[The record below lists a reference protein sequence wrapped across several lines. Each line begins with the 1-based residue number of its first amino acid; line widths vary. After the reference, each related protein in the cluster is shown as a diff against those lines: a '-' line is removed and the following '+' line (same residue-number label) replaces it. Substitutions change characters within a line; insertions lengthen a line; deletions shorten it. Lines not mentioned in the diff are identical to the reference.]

1 MLEQYFV
8 KPETIDKIRNSW
20 IGSPIERYVCWL
32 SEKGYSSSSII
43 RRVSKL
49 LQFGEYAKA
58 RGAKNWDELPSHA
71 QAFIDH
77 WVAQHGKNCK
87 SRAAVRSVAN
97 EASNPIQQML
107 RIALPGFI
115 GLRSKRGKRYKLEY
129 MLRFIDYL
137 KEERGLKPTTIRNYQ
152 HYLWR
157 VDEYLDRVGVTE
169 LSQLSPAIISALIT
183 DASFSSGKEALYGV
197 CNVLRL
203 LLRYLQREKI
213 INRDLSATVEQP
225 QKYRLSEIPRSI
237 NWDQVRL
244 MLETVDCRTPVGKR
258 DYAILLLLVTY
269 GLRAREIA
277 SLTLDDIDWKRERIL
292 VSERKAGH
300 STAYPLAPVVGN
312 AIIDYIQRGRPQTTD
327 RHLFFRPKAPQK
339 PMTHSSVSLRATLY
353 LKRAGIPVPRP
364 GSHTLRHTCVQ
375 KLLEANIPLKTIGD
389 YVGHRSAS
397 STRIYTKID
406 VDGLR
411 EVALGDGEDVL

>member
-8 KPETIDKIRNSW
+8 KPETIDKIKNSW
-20 IGSPIERYVCWL
+20 ISLPIERYVSWL
-32 SEKGYSSSSII
+32 SEKGYSRSSIM
-43 RRVSKL
+43 RRVSRL

-58 RGAKNWDELPSHA
+58 RGAKSLDELPSQA
-71 QAFIDH
+71 QAFTDY

-87 SRAAVRSVAN
+87 SQAAIRGVAN
-97 EASNPIQQML
+97 EVSNPIQQML
-107 RIALPGFI
+107 RIALPDFVGTC
-115 GLRSKRGKRYKLEY
+115 SKRTKRYKQEC
-129 MLRFIDYL
+129 MLRFLDYL
-137 KEERGLKPTTIRNYQ
+137 REERGLKPTTLRNYQ
-152 HYLWR
+152 HYLGR

-169 LSQLSPAIISALIT
+169 LSQLSPVVISALIT
-183 DASFSSGKEALYGV
+183 DASFSSGKEVLQGV

-213 INRDLSATVEQP
+213 INRDLSSTVEQP
-225 QKYRLSEIPRSI
+225 QKYRLSEIPRLI

-244 MLETVDCRTPVGKR
+244 MLERVDCRTPVGRR

-277 SLTLDDIDWKRERIL
+277 SLTLDDVDWKRERIL

-300 STAYPLAPVVGN
+300 NTAYPLAPVVGN
-312 AIIDYIQRGRPQTTD
+312 AIIDYIQHGRPQTTD
-327 RHLFFRPKAPQK
+327 RHLFFRSLAPQK
-339 PMTHSSVSLRATLY
+339 PMDHTSVSQRATLY
-353 LKRAGIPVPRP
+353 LKRAGISVPRP

-375 KLLEANIPLKTIGD
+375 KLLEANVPLKTIGD

-406 VDGLR
+406 VEGLR
-411 EVALGDGEDVL
+411 EVALGDGEEIV